1 MRKFYKD
8 PIFLLMLLAPLPVWI
23 WLFAIEGI
31 TGITKLAVLLNLV
44 LLYPIVEE
52 LIFRGA
58 IQPLLARWLK
68 QRWLIL
74 SLANLTTSSLFV
86 LVHLVNHSPA
96 WAIATFIPSLAFGY
110 IQERTNNIA
119 APIILHCTYNAGY
132 FLLLG

>member
-58 IQPLLARWLK
+58 IQTLLARWLK
-68 QRWLIL
+68 QHWLIL

>member
-8 PIFLLMLLAPLPVWI
+8 PIFLLMLVAPLPVWI

-31 TGITKLAVLLNLV
+31 TSITKLAVLLNLV

-96 WAIATFIPSLAFGY
+96 WAIVTFIPSLAFGY

>member
-8 PIFLLMLLAPLPVWI
+8 PIFLLMLVAPLPLWI

-31 TGITKLAVLLNLV
+31 TGITKLTVLLNLV